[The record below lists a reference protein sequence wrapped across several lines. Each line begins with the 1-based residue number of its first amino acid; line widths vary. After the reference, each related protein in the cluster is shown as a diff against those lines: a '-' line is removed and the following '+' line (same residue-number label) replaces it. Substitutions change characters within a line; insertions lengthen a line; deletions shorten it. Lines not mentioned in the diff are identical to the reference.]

1 MRARAHLRPL
11 SCFPCPQLS
20 STLHSS
26 SNYGWA
32 EGSLPTFL
40 TSTFF
45 LWRFCKREQNIWYMA
60 ILQLE
65 LSLKEILVDPRA
77 FSQDTPKWV
86 WPKMVLHGL
95 QCDPQIHGFDS
106 KVVPIKTQWTNSC
119 TRIQIHGL
127 WCHDTPFGW
136 NWKHFDIY
144 PWKTRRRK
152 DPKREMEFPTHR
164 LYLPWDGTPYASSDQ
179 TALDPLHTA
188 GSLLDLVV

>member
-1 MRARAHLRPL
+1 M
-11 SCFPCPQLS
+11 
-20 STLHSS
+20 
-26 SNYGWA
+26 
-32 EGSLPTFL
+32 
-40 TSTFF
+40 
-45 LWRFCKREQNIWYMA
+45 K
-60 ILQLE
+60 ILQE
-65 LSLKEILVDPRA
+65 GTKYMVYGNITAWVIFEGDSGWPTCV
-77 FSQDTPKWV
+77 FSGTPKWV

-127 WCHDTPFGW
+127 WCHDTPFGRH
-136 NWKHFDIY
+136 WKHFDIY

-152 DPKREMEFPTHR
+152 DPKIEMEFPTHR
-164 LYLPWDGTPYASSDQ
+164 LYLPWGGTPYASSDQ